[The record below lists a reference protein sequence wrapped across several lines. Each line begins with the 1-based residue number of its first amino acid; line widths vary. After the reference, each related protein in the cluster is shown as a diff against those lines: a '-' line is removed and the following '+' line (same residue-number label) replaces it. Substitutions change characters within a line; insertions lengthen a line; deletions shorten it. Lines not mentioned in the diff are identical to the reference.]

1 MKSFNNNNKKVNFYY
16 YRDLD
21 QKEIDLIIL
30 DERTFHFIEC
40 KSGVSYS
47 LSDVNSFNTLKKKTN
62 YQVGKSCIICNTPK
76 VYVLDDDI
84 FVLPISTI

>member
-47 LSDVNSFNTLKKKTN
+47 LSDVNSFNTLKKKN
-62 YQVGKSCIICNTPK
+62 
-76 VYVLDDDI
+76 
-84 FVLPISTI
+84 